1 MPELVRLYIRNVIIG
16 AGLSALFVALLLGF
30 DVAHLR
36 HLILGSD
43 IGYIAV
49 ALLFTF
55 NTVVFSAVQFGIAV
69 MNMAESE
76 TPPGGGKRDAIL
88 RDDLAA
94 ELVAIPVPV
103 RAESRARRQLGR
115 SPR

>member
-1 MPELVRLYIRNVIIG
+1 MPELVRLYIRNVIVG

-43 IGYIAV
+43 IGYIA
-49 ALLFTF
+49 AGLLFVF
-55 NTVVFSAVQFGIAV
+55 NTVVFSGVQFGISV
-69 MNMAESE
+69 MNMAEDDL
-76 TPPGGGKRDAIL
+76 PPGGGKRDALL
-88 RDDLAA
+88 RADMAA
-94 ELVAIPVPV
+94 ELIAIPVPV

-115 SPR
+115 NPR

>member
-1 MPELVRLYIRNVIIG
+1 MPELVRLYIRNVIFG

-76 TPPGGGKRDAIL
+76 TPPGGGKRDAIP
-88 RDDLAA
+88 RFDAAA
-94 ELVAIPVPV
+94 ELIAIPVPV
-103 RAESRARRQLGR
+103 RDDPRARGKY
-115 SPR
+115 PRRPR

>member
-1 MPELVRLYIRNVIIG
+1 MPELVRLYIRNVIFG

-69 MNMAESE
+69 MNMADSE
-76 TPPGGGKRDAIL
+76 MPPGGGKRDAIPGF
-88 RDDLAA
+88 DSAA
-94 ELVAIPVPV
+94 ELIAIPVPV
-103 RAESRARRQLGR
+103 RDDPRLRRRPGR
-115 SPR
+115 GLR

>member
-76 TPPGGGKRDAIL
+76 TPPGGGKRDAIPAGL
-88 RDDLAA
+88 EKTAQM
-94 ELVAIPVPV
+94 VAVPVPV
-103 RAESRARRQLGR
+103 EKPAQRRKLR
-115 SPR
+115 